1 MMRGFRLSGRLS
13 FASIAALPLLGLMM
27 GLGVLASQSV
37 SPASITDPV
46 ETRIAALIGQMT
58 LEEKVSLLGGTGFD
72 TKPIPRLGIP
82 SIAMTDGP
90 IGVRNGPNTAFPA
103 GIAMGASFNPDLV
116 REVAKAIADETR
128 SIGKNMLLGPC
139 VNINRHPFGGRN
151 FESYGEDPFLS
162 SVLAANYVRGI
173 QGQNVLASV
182 KHFAVNDQEH
192 ERLTVDVR
200 VDARTLFEIHLPAFK
215 AAVDAGSWSVMS
227 AYNKVNGY
235 YAAENDIL
243 LNRIL
248 KGMWQFQ
255 GFVVSDWGGTH
266 STVESANN
274 GLDLEMPTGEY
285 FGDRL
290 LAAVRNGQ
298 VSESVINDKVRRLL
312 RAMFAI
318 GLIDPSLAPTLPPP
332 VKANTPEHKAVA
344 RRVAQES
351 TVLLKNQGAL
361 PLDES
366 RIRTIAVLGPNSD
379 ATKTAGG
386 GSSQVDPD
394 PASVVTPLQGLRNRL
409 GNRIR
414 HVRAMS
420 FPSFTPIPGTH
431 MRTSLTGGEEGLKA
445 EYFANIQL
453 SGTPFMT
460 RTETFLDYQF
470 HNHNDAR
477 LKRDFSVRWTGYV
490 RSPYDGVQKILTYS
504 DDGVRLFIDDKE
516 VVSRWETHPA
526 QVDEA
531 SIQMKAGQW
540 YKVRLEYWQGEGD
553 ASLSL
558 GWYPPYDQ
566 SFSEAIEA
574 ARGADAAVIFA
585 GLGDYME
592 GEGYDRPRFDFPHGQ
607 TDLIKAVARVN
618 PNTIVV
624 LASGNPLPMSEWMN
638 DVNSIVQVWY
648 PGQEGG
654 NAIADV
660 LLGRVN
666 PSGKLPVTFLKR
678 WEDSPAYGTYPG
690 ANGRMEYDEGI
701 FVGYRGFDAK
711 RIEPVYPFGYGL
723 SYTTFGFSDIRLN
736 VEDPS
741 VQSAKVAVEFTLTNT
756 GKRAGAEVA
765 QVYVSEMAPTVAR
778 PPQELKG
785 FKKVYLQPGESQRV
799 RIELDRAAFAYFDT
813 GVMKWVVNPGQFL
826 VRVGSSSRS
835 HKLHGTI
842 ELR

>member
-1 MMRGFRLSGRLS
+1 MRGFRLSGRIS
-13 FASIAALPLLGLMM
+13 FASIAALPLLGLML

-82 SIAMTDGP
+82 SISMTDGP

-103 GIAMGASFNPDLV
+103 GIAMGASFDPELV
-116 REVAKAIADETR
+116 RDVAKAIADETR
-128 SIGKNMLLGPC
+128 AIGKNMLLGPC

-162 SVLAANYVRGI
+162 STLAASYVRGI

-215 AAVDAGSWSVMS
+215 SAVDAGSWSVMS

-243 LNRIL
+243 LNRVL
-248 KGMWQFQ
+248 KGMWGFK

-312 RAMFAI
+312 RAMFAV
-318 GLIDPSLAPTLPPP
+318 GLIDPSLAPKLPAP
-332 VKANTPEHKAVA
+332 VKANSPEHKALA

-351 TVLLKNQGAL
+351 AVLLKNEGAL
-361 PLDES
+361 PLDEN

-414 HVRAMS
+414 HVRAMG

-431 MRTSLTGGEEGLKA
+431 LRTDLTTGEEGLKA
-445 EYFANIQL
+445 EYFANTHL
-453 SGTPFMT
+453 HGTPMFT
-460 RTETFLDYQF
+460 RTETLLDYQY
-470 HNHNDAR
+470 NKHNDAR
-477 LKRDFSVRWTGYV
+477 LKREFSVRWTGYV
-490 RSPYDGVQKILTYS
+490 RSPYDGVQKLLTYS

-516 VVSRWETHPA
+516 VISNWEAHSA
-526 QVDEA
+526 VVDEVEI
-531 SIQMKAGQW
+531 SMKAGQW
-540 YKVRLEYWQGEGD
+540 YKIRLEYWQGDGE

-558 GWYPPYDQ
+558 GWYPPYDA
-566 SFSEAIEA
+566 SFREAIEA

-592 GEGYDRPRFDFPHGQ
+592 GEGYDRPRFDFPRGQ
-607 TDLIKAVARVN
+607 AGLIKAVARVN

-624 LASGNPLPMSEWMN
+624 LASGNPLPMGEWMN
-638 DVNSIVQVWY
+638 DAKAIVQVWY

-690 ANGRMEYDEGI
+690 SNGRMEYEEGI
-701 FVGYRGFDAK
+701 FVGYRGFDAR
-711 RIEPVYPFGYGL
+711 RIAPQFPFGYGL
-723 SYTTFGFSDIRLN
+723 SYTTFGFASLN
-736 VEDPS
+736 VTAEDPS
-741 VQSAKVAVEFTLTNT
+741 VQNAKVAVEFTLTNT
-756 GKRAGAEVA
+756 GARAGAEVA
-765 QVYVSEMAPTVAR
+765 QVYVSEMSPTLAR

-785 FKKVYLQPGESQRV
+785 FQKVFLQPGESKRV
-799 RIELDRAAFAYFDT
+799 RIELDRQAFAYFDT
-813 GVMKWVVNPGQFL
+813 GVMKWVVNPGHFL
-826 VRVGSSSRS
+826 VRVGSSSRD
-835 HKLHGTI
+835 HKLQGTV